1 MPRHV
6 SLGIPAAILWAAAL
20 SLAGIA
26 SAGAAVVVLGN
37 SMAHDCYLHAKS
49 GIDPRGGI
57 AVCNGAL
64 EEGEMGSKDIA
75 ATHVNRGVLYD
86 LVGRNPE
93 AFDDFNVGIRRNPE
107 LGDGYLN
114 RGVSL
119 IRMKRYDDAFADIQK
134 AITLEPTEPA
144 VAYYD
149 LAVVE
154 EDLGR
159 VRDAYFDYKHAL
171 EILPGYTPASEA
183 LTHFTVTIKPKAPAS
198 GT

>member
-6 SLGIPAAILWAAAL
+6 SLTRFAIVVCAM
-20 SLAGIA
+20 SLAA
-26 SAGAAVVVLGN
+26 TTSAGAAVLVLGN
-37 SMAHDCYLHAKS
+37 SQAHDCYLAAKA
-49 GIDPRGGI
+49 GIDPRAGI
-57 AVCNGAL
+57 MMCNGAL
-64 EEGEMGSKDIA
+64 QQDAMTSKDIA

-86 LVGRNPE
+86 LVGRNQE
-93 AFDDFNVGIRRNPE
+93 AFDDFNDGIRRNPE

-114 RGVSL
+114 RGVSQ

-134 AITLEPTEPA
+134 GIQVGVTEPA

-149 LAVVE
+149 LAVAE

-159 VRDAYFDYKHAL
+159 VRDAYFHYKHAL
-171 EILPGYTPASEA
+171 EILPGYTPASQA
-183 LTHFTVTIKPKAPAS
+183 LNHFVVTIIKNPS